1 MFPAE
6 LGQPVLWLRQR
17 LRSYSTYMSDELLA
31 DAMVTFVVNEDGSV
45 SDVDFANMPVTG
57 STQDFDFQNEVRK
70 QVLSM
75 PRWEPATKEEVPVS
89 YPVAIAVSDLR

>member
-1 MFPAE
+1 
-6 LGQPVLWLRQR
+6 
-17 LRSYSTYMSDELLA
+17 MSDELLA

-75 PRWEPATKEEVPVS
+75 PRWEPATKEEVSVS
-89 YPVAIAVSDLR
+89 YSVAIAVSDLR

>member
-1 MFPAE
+1 MIE
-6 LGQPVLWLRQR
+6 TNTDLII
-17 LRSYSTYMSDELLA
+17 
-31 DAMVTFVVNEDGSV
+31 VVNDDGYV